1 MEKFSVFKAENIKQK
16 KYPHIQSFIKVERTG
31 LRGKKRKSLKKLCLI
46 LVVKYDDQKKLQQK
60 LEEIG

>member
-1 MEKFSVFKAENIKQK
+1 MGKISVFKAENIKQK

-31 LRGKKRKSLKKLCLI
+31 LRGKKILNKLCLI